1 MEPGLVYVKPSDLP
15 YSPRSRWDLWYCLLM
30 PNLNPETA
38 ILLMS
43 CPDQRGLVA
52 KVAQF
57 LYEHGANIVHA
68 DHHVD
73 PEASVFF
80 MRVEWE
86 MAQFGLSREEF
97 HPLFNELVKPLGME
111 WSIHFSNHV
120 QRLALFV
127 SRQDHCLMDLL
138 WRYRAG
144 ELQCEIPLLISN
156 HMEYGMVAKEYGMD
170 FRFIPITSETK
181 DSQETLEIQL
191 LRDYRIDLVVLARYM
206 QILSPRFVNAF
217 PRRIINIHHSFLPA
231 FVGGNPYRKA
241 YERGVKLVGATSHY
255 VTEDLDQGPI
265 IEQDVVRVSHRDTLD
280 DLIRKGRDL
289 EKQVLA
295 RAVRGHLLH
304 NVLCYANKTVVFG

>member
-1 MEPGLVYVKPSDLP
+1 MQ
-15 YSPRSRWDLWYCLLM
+15 SPI
-30 PNLNPETA
+30 PETA

-52 KVAQF
+52 KVARF
-57 LYEHGANIVHA
+57 LYENGANIIHA

-73 PEASVFF
+73 PEASIFF

-86 MAQFGLSREEF
+86 VTQFVLPKEEF
-97 HPLFNELVKPLGME
+97 GPRFNTLVEPLGME
-111 WSIHFSNHV
+111 WSLHYSSQV
-120 QRLALFV
+120 QRLAVLV

-156 HMEYGMVAKEYGMD
+156 HMEYGLLAREYGMD
-170 FRFIPITSETK
+170 FRYIPVTADTK
-181 DSQETLEIQL
+181 DSQEDMEIHL
-191 LRDYRIDLVVLARYM
+191 LKEYKIDLVVLARYM
-206 QILSPRFVNAF
+206 QILSPKFVRAF

-289 EKQVLA
+289 ERQVLA
-295 RAVRGHLLH
+295 RAVRAHLLH

>member
-1 MEPGLVYVKPSDLP
+1 M
-15 YSPRSRWDLWYCLLM
+15 
-30 PNLNPETA
+30 PETQHETA
-38 ILLMS
+38 VLLMS
-43 CPDQRGLVA
+43 CPDQKGLVA
-52 KVAQF
+52 KVSQF
-57 LYEHGANIVHA
+57 LFQHGANITHA
-68 DHHVD
+68 DHHID
-73 PEASVFF
+73 PEASIFF

-86 MAQFGLSREEF
+86 VDGFGITPEELRNEFGSLAAPLS
-97 HPLFNELVKPLGME
+97 ME
-111 WSIHFSNHV
+111 WSLHYSNQV
-120 QRLALFV
+120 QRLAVFV

-144 ELQCEIPLLISN
+144 EIRCEIPLLISN
-156 HMEYGMVAKEYGMD
+156 HMEYGNVAKEYGMD
-170 FRFIPITSETK
+170 FRYMPVNAETK
-181 DSQETLEIQL
+181 LAQEAKEIAL
-191 LRDYRIDLVVLARYM
+191 LKEYGIDLVVLARYM
-206 QILSPRFVNAF
+206 QILSPAFVQAF

-265 IEQDVVRVSHRDTLD
+265 IEQGVVSVSHRDTLE

-295 RAVRGHLLH
+295 HAVRAHLLH

>member
-1 MEPGLVYVKPSDLP
+1 
-15 YSPRSRWDLWYCLLM
+15 M
-30 PNLNPETA
+30 PDSSKETL

-57 LYEHGANIVHA
+57 LYEYGANILHA

-73 PEASVFF
+73 PEANIFF

-86 MAQFGLSREEF
+86 AEGFQLSRD
-97 HPLFNELVKPLGME
+97 ELKTSFGQLVSPLGME
-111 WSIHFSNHV
+111 WSFNSSNEI
-120 QRLALFV
+120 QRLAIFV
-127 SRQDHCLMDLL
+127 SKQDHCLMDLL

-144 ELQCEIPLLISN
+144 EIQCEIPLLISN
-156 HMEYGMVAKEYGMD
+156 HLEYGAVAREYGMD
-170 FRFIPITSETK
+170 FRYIPITAETK
-181 DSQETLEIQL
+181 ESQETFEIKL
-191 LRDYRIDLVVLARYM
+191 LHEYRIDLIVLARYM
-206 QILSPRFVNAF
+206 QILSPTFVEAF
-217 PRRIINIHHSFLPA
+217 PRKIINIHHSFLPA
-231 FVGGNPYRKA
+231 FIGGNPYRKA

-255 VTEDLDQGPI
+255 VTEDLDRGPI
-265 IEQDVVRVSHRDTLD
+265 IEQDVVRVSHRDTLE

-295 RAVRGHLLH
+295 RAVRTHLLH

>member
-1 MEPGLVYVKPSDLP
+1 MQ
-15 YSPRSRWDLWYCLLM
+15 SPI
-30 PNLNPETA
+30 PETA

-43 CPDQRGLVA
+43 CPDQKGLVA

-57 LYEHGANIVHA
+57 LYQNGANIVHA

-73 PEASVFF
+73 PEAAIFF

-86 MAQFGLSREEF
+86 VAHFNLHKEEF
-97 HPLFNELVKPLGME
+97 SRQFNELVEPLGME
-111 WSIHFSNHV
+111 WSLHFSSQV
-120 QRLALFV
+120 QRLAILV

-156 HMEYGMVAKEYGMD
+156 HMEYGLLAREYGMD

-181 DSQETLEIQL
+181 DSQEDMEIHL
-191 LRDYRIDLVVLARYM
+191 LNEYHIDLVVLARYM
-206 QILSPRFVNAF
+206 QILSPKFVRAF

-289 EKQVLA
+289 ERQVLA
-295 RAVRGHLLH
+295 RAVRAHLLH

>member
-1 MEPGLVYVKPSDLP
+1 MQ
-15 YSPRSRWDLWYCLLM
+15 SPI
-30 PNLNPETA
+30 PETA

-43 CPDQRGLVA
+43 CPDQKGLVA

-57 LYEHGANIVHA
+57 LYENGANIVHA

-73 PEASVFF
+73 PEASIFF
-80 MRVEWE
+80 MRVEWDV
-86 MAQFGLSREEF
+86 AQFSLSREEF
-97 HPLFNELVKPLGME
+97 PARFNTLVEPLGME
-111 WSIHFSNHV
+111 WSLHYSSQV
-120 QRLALFV
+120 QRLAILV

-156 HMEYGMVAKEYGMD
+156 HMEYGLLAREYGMD
-170 FRFIPITSETK
+170 FRFIPITPETK
-181 DSQETLEIQL
+181 SSQEELEIQL
-191 LRDYRIDLVVLARYM
+191 LHDYRIDLVVLARYM
-206 QILSPRFVNAF
+206 QILSPKFVHTF

-255 VTEDLDQGPI
+255 VTEELDQGPI
-265 IEQDVVRVSHRDTLD
+265 IDQDVVRVSHRDTLD

-289 EKQVLA
+289 ERQVLA
-295 RAVRGHLLH
+295 RAVRAHLLH